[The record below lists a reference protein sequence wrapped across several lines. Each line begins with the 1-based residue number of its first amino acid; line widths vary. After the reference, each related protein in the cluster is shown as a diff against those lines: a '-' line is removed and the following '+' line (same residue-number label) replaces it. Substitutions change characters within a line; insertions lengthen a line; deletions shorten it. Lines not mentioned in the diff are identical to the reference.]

1 MTANIYMQKNLLTTT
16 TNFSTSFKIIPAI
29 LCNRQVKQTKSRM
42 VKLYKQLE
50 ILRSSYESNITEI
63 YNVEITVSTL

>member
-16 TNFSTSFKIIPAI
+16 TNFSTSFKIILAI
-29 LCNRQVKQTKSRM
+29 LCNRQVKQTKSTM

-50 ILRSSYESNITEI
+50 VLRCSYESNITEI
-63 YNVEITVSTL
+63 YNVEITVLTL